1 MSIINTMRFEI
12 NDKRKCELFI
22 NIFNNLKKFT
32 DTISLIFDEERLYIQ
47 GMDASHVCIY
57 ELSLDKSWFCVWNVE
72 HSSEFGICLTIFN
85 KILHTWSD
93 KQSLLIYSEDND
105 KLDIEFTSDVKG
117 EFNKFFQLPLMDIE
131 TEHLC
136 VPEMEYQADIEIES
150 KKLKDIID
158 DLACFNDTIN
168 FKCDETELSIDANS
182 SEGSMKVVIT
192 MDDIEMLAVE
202 EGKTIEA
209 RFSIRYIGE
218 MCQFYK
224 LSKNCTI
231 HTSEDIPIQI
241 KYEID
246 ETSFIR
252 FYLAPKISED

>member
-1 MSIINTMRFEI
+1 MRFEI
-12 NDKRKCELFI
+12 NDKKRCELFI

-32 DTISLIFDEERLYIQ
+32 DSISLTIDEEKLYIQ

-72 HSSEFGICLTIFN
+72 QSSEFGVCLNILN

-93 KQSLLIYSEDND
+93 KQSIIIYSEDSD

-117 EFNKFFQLPLMDIE
+117 NFKKFFQLPLMDID

-136 VPEMEYQADIEIES
+136 IPDTEYQADIEIES

-168 FKCDETELSIDANS
+168 FKCDENELSIDANS

-192 MDDIEMLAVE
+192 IDDIEMLAVE
-202 EGKTIEA
+202 EDKIIESS
-209 RFSIRYIGE
+209 FSIRYISE

-231 HTSEDIPIQI
+231 HTSENIPIQI
-241 KYEID
+241 KYELD
-246 ETSFIR
+246 ETSFMR
-252 FYLAPKISED
+252 FYLAPKINDD